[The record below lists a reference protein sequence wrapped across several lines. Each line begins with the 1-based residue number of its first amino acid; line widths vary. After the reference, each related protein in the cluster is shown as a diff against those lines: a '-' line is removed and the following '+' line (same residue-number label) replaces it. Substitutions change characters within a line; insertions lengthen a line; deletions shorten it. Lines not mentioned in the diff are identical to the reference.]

1 MKKRLGCWKELM
13 KAPGDAFIQV
23 RIGIT
28 QNDPHGSVERP
39 QHRIL
44 I

>member
-1 MKKRLGCWKELM
+1 MKKQLGCWKELM
-13 KAPGDAFIQV
+13 KAPGDAFIHV

-28 QNDPHGSVERP
+28 KNDPHGSVELP
-39 QHRIL
+39 QRRIL